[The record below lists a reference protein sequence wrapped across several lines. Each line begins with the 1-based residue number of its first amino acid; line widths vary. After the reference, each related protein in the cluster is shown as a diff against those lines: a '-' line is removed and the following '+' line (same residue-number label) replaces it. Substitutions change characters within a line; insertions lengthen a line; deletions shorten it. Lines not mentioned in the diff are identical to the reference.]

1 MFNVFSSRLGS
12 RRGWWLA
19 LAALALL
26 TWCAPTEAAPI
37 SPGCLPSPLPEVP
50 GPSAVALDT
59 VNFGEGMHVD
69 VWRQACLDGTGSAV
83 LMRAAPTASLPF
95 LCSGDFTLG
104 QGGLQH
110 NAVLLVTLT
119 SARFCADLFAAATVI
134 VDGALGPAIAFDRE
148 QAFTLAFA
156 GWDAGGQ
163 KLLQVSVPSAADVPV
178 TLVAAV
184 LPGSRSV
191 QVDAPATAFATLIA
205 SGLQSAQNCM
215 ITTPASSIPASFQF
229 WMTNPTTNQVIGGPN
244 AAVTIPAGS
253 HQTFLLAFAPS
264 GPFSATAVQINF
276 DCENTPPAPI
286 IQGVNTL
293 LLSAATEPVPDIVAL
308 AATATNDG
316 IVNVPGA
323 SGTGAFAVATVNV
336 GAGGQVTAIADTGSV
351 AIPVTLS
358 VCQTDPGTGQCIS
371 AIGPTVT
378 VDIGQNQTPTFSVFV
393 KGNGPVPF
401 DPGRNRAFVRFED
414 ATGVIRG
421 TTSVAVRTQ

>member
-1 MFNVFSSRLGS
+1 MFNVFPLRLGS
-12 RRGWWLA
+12 RRGSWLA

-26 TWCAPTEAAPI
+26 IWSAPTEAAPI
-37 SPGCLPSPLPEVP
+37 SPGCLPSPLPEAP

-59 VNFGEGMHVD
+59 VNFGEGMHLN

-83 LMRAAPTASLPF
+83 LMRVSPTASLPF
-95 LCSGDFTLG
+95 LCSGDFALG

-119 SARFCADLFAAATVI
+119 SARLCADLFAAATVI
-134 VDGALGPAIAFDRE
+134 VDGALGAFDRE
-148 QAFTLAFA
+148 QAFTLAFT
-156 GWDAGGQ
+156 GWDAGGP
-163 KLLQVSVPSAADVPV
+163 KVLQVSVPSAADVPV
-178 TLVAAV
+178 TLAAAV

-191 QVDAPATAFATLIA
+191 QVDTPATVFATLIA
-205 SGLQSAQNCM
+205 SGLEAAQNCM
-215 ITTPASSIPASFQF
+215 ITHENASSIPASFQF
-229 WMTNPTTNQVIGGPN
+229 WMTNPSTNQVIGGPN
-244 AAVTIPAGS
+244 TAVSIPAGS
-253 HQTFLLAFAPS
+253 HQTFLLAFTPS
-264 GPFSATAVQINF
+264 GPFSATAVQIKF
-276 DCENTPPAPI
+276 DCVNTPPAPF

-293 LLSAATEPVPDIVAL
+293 LLSAATEPVPDIIAL

-336 GAGGQVTAIADTGSV
+336 GAGAQVTAIADTGSV
-351 AIPVTLS
+351 TIPVTLS
-358 VCQTDPGTGQCIS
+358 VCRTDPGTGQCIS
-371 AIGPTVT
+371 EIGSTVT
-378 VDIGQNQTPTFSVFV
+378 IDIGQNQTPTFSVFV
-393 KGNGPVPF
+393 KGNGSVPF